1 MKLVPD
7 LSVSTG
13 LVESAAEVGVAGKQF
28 ISLMHSCEIVGVR
41 NVEDALG
48 DPCSKKGRQTCIDC
62 GCGLCGTHARPC
74 DVCRAVF
81 CPVCLLFHLK
91 QHPKPVSAEHRK
103 CDRRIAEPAS

>member
-7 LSVSTG
+7 LSVSPG
-13 LVESAAEVGVAGKQF
+13 PVESAEVGVAGKQIIF
-28 ISLMHSCEIVGVR
+28 LMHSYEIVEVR

-48 DPCSKKGRQTCIDC
+48 DPCSKEARQTCIDC
-62 GCGLCGTHARPC
+62 GCGLCSSHARSC

-91 QHPKPVSAEHRK
+91 QHPKLVSAEHRNR
-103 CDRRIAEPAS
+103 DRKIA